1 MVSVNL
7 SARQL
12 AHPDLVDTVR
22 RALATSGIA
31 PSSLALE
38 VTESMLMDD
47 PELCSDVLHE
57 LRSLGVLLAIDD
69 FGTGQSSLGYL
80 KNLPVDCLKI
90 DQTFV
95 DGLGHDPDDSA
106 IVDAVVRLGHALGLA
121 VTAEG
126 IETDEQLRELSAL
139 GCDHGQGFYFAP
151 AAAWRGRQCAR
162 AAPAPLDPARAG
174 ELTAAVLLSCGA
186 APTGSGAPR
195 PRLRSQPRCTMIN
208 RSCHANALA

>member
-1 MVSVNL
+1 
-7 SARQL
+7 
-12 AHPDLVDTVR
+12 
-22 RALATSGIA
+22 
-31 PSSLALE
+31 
-38 VTESMLMDD
+38 MLMDD

-95 DGLGHDPDDSA
+95 DGLGRDPDDSA

-139 GCDHGQGFYFAP
+139 GCDHGQGFYFARP
-151 AAAWRGRQCAR
+151 Q
-162 AAPAPLDPARAG
+162 PG
-174 ELTAAVLLSCGA
+174 EVVSALV
-186 APTGSGAPR
+186 R
-195 PRLRSQPRCTMIN
+195 HRLRWIP
-208 RSCHANALA
+208 HAEAS